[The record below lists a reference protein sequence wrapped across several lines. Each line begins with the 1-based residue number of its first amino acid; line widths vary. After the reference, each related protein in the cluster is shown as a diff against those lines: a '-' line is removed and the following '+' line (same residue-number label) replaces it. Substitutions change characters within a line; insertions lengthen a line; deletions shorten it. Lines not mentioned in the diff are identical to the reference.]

1 MFSVFGVS
9 KFLSVSVVGCVYRSK
24 MAVFCVCVS
33 IASPSLS
40 LLTGEDMVSKGSGV
54 YVAAVSD

>member
-1 MFSVFGVS
+1 MR
-9 KFLSVSVVGCVYRSK
+9 LSVQDGRLL
-24 MAVFCVCVS
+24 CVCVS